1 MNDYN
6 DGMGH
11 SQLGRPDTPPAPPL
25 RHVFNLPTWM
35 YYFFW
40 AFVWLLGFG
49 LLAFATNNFGKTTT
63 WGYVLYTI
71 CMAVAVI
78 FAIIIGYGVGTSKQ
92 NLPNAG
98 LAKHMVQG
106 TRIWVLAWLIAFF
119 VCELAVNTVA
129 SQYNFNP
136 SGLGILNC
144 ILVNALVGLM
154 YLTGSAIFAD
164 APMLIVGLVLL
175 LEVLII
181 PAFRV
186 PRGYWITAVISG
198 ITLLAAGIVD
208 YISQNRKAKASKT
221 KKNAKSEASSQSRKR
236 GFGLFKKKS
245 SSSGKSES
253 EGGAGTTGNSAG
265 YGESEDYRD
274 SRSSRGFQDSHQP
287 AKSTAVTGNNEAST
301 GPSSSGTRQPSSR
314 TSNWS

>member
-1 MNDYN
+1 MVDSSSSTRPGDLPVGSMNDYN
-6 DGMGH
+6 DEEGH
-11 SQLGRPDTPPAPPL
+11 SQPGRPGTPPTPPI

-49 LLAFATNNFGKTTT
+49 LLAFATDNFGKTTT

-71 CMAVAVI
+71 CMAISVI

-92 NLPNAG
+92 GLSNAG
-98 LAKHMVQG
+98 LAEHMIQG

-129 SQYNFNP
+129 FQYNFNP

-144 ILVNALVGLM
+144 ILVSALVGLM

-164 APMLIVGLVLL
+164 APMLIVGLILL

-198 ITLLAAGIVD
+198 IALLAAGIVD

-221 KKNAKSEASSQSRKR
+221 KKNAKPKSSSQTKKR
-236 GFGLFKKKS
+236 GFGLFKKKA
-245 SSSGKSES
+245 SSGKSEN
-253 EGGAGTTGNSAG
+253 EGGAGVTGNS
-265 YGESEDYRD
+265 
-274 SRSSRGFQDSHQP
+274 
-287 AKSTAVTGNNEAST
+287 EAST